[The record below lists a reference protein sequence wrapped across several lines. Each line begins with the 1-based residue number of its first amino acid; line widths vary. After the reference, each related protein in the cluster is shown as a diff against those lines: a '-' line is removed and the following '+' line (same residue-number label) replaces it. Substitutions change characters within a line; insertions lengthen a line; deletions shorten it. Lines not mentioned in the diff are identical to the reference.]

1 MRYLFHLCIAWTHL
15 HIFYLFSVFSALT
28 FLLEIRN
35 NCLSWK
41 SWTLWYSLDCKYYGR
56 QTLVARYKASL
67 FLRKKTS
74 TSHQQHCSNCA
85 RIYHD
90 FTCNGPKLV
99 QREECFSSTAGQR
112 GGSSSVRLYGCGI
125 VRLLVRLL
133 NCAKMQLWRIQGLIK
148 INVASPRCFGNFMCT
163 FFFHIRSV
171 WGSLKRLSKDG
182 RKILDYSTASDLLQF
197 RDIAICKIR
206 CVCVCV

>member
-28 FLLEIRN
+28 FYWKYVTIACLERAEPFDIHLIVNIMVDRPLLLAIRQV
-35 NCLSWK
+35 CF
-41 SWTLWYSLDCKYYGR
+41 Y
-56 QTLVARYKASL
+56 A
-67 FLRKKTS
+67 KKTS

-163 FFFHIRSV
+163 FFSYPV
-171 WGSLKRLSKDG
+171 RLRLFKA
-182 RKILDYSTASDLLQF
+182 T
-197 RDIAICKIR
+197 
-206 CVCVCV
+206 V